1 MRVREISEILN
12 GRLLGDDQNVS
23 SIAPLF
29 SAKPCDLSFVIWPK
43 DIRSA
48 KESDAGCIICE
59 PGIAADYAHQFK
71 SSLVVVDDL
80 SSVFHWLKN
89 AKAQGHFSKHENAVR
104 KIAATAIIHPQ
115 AVINRAQIGD
125 GVKIGPGVVVHDG
138 VIIGANSKIDAGA
151 VVHENVQIGQRCRIG
166 ANTVVG
172 SAAFIP
178 YGVNQAKNLPALC
191 DVTIEDDVEIGALSA
206 VDKGLLQNTLI
217 KNSTLIDNMVHIGHD
232 VVIGQNVIIAAQ
244 SGLAGFVTIN
254 DLVTIGGQVGITPH
268 VSIGKGARISGK
280 SMVHCDI
287 KPYEIWSGNP
297 SVPHVLYLRAYGK
310 LMNSFRKRRR
320 DREPNH

>member
-1 MRVREISEILN
+1 MWAQEISESLN
-12 GRLLGDDQNVS
+12 GRLLGDNQNLS

-29 SAKPCDLSFVIWPK
+29 YAGPSDLSFVIWPK

-48 KESDAGCIICE
+48 KQSKAGCIICE
-59 PGIAADYAHQFK
+59 QSVAADYAHQFK
-71 SSLVVVDDL
+71 SSLVVVNDL
-80 SSVFHWLKN
+80 SSAFHWVKD
-89 AKAQGHFSKHENAVR
+89 AKTQGYFSKHKNTAR
-104 KIAATAIIHPQ
+104 KIAPTAIVHPQ
-115 AVINRAQIGD
+115 AIINDAQIGD
-125 GVKIGPGVVVHDG
+125 GVKIGPQVIIHDGAIIGNDSHIDAG
-138 VIIGANSKIDAGA
+138 VII
-151 VVHENVQIGQRCRIG
+151 HENVQIKERCRIG

-172 SAAFIP
+172 SSAFIP
-178 YGVNQAKNLPALC
+178 YGVSQVKNLPALYS
-191 DVTIEDDVEIGALSA
+191 VIIEDDVEIGALCA
-206 VDKGLLQNTLI
+206 IDQGLLQNTLI

-232 VVIGQNVIIAAQ
+232 VVIGSNVVIAAQ
-244 SGLAGFVTIN
+244 SGFAGFVTID

-268 VSIGKGARISGK
+268 VNIGKGARISGK

-297 SVPHVLYLRAYGK
+297 SVPHALYLRAYGR